1 MALSKSPCDVEAR
14 HGLVMVSCH
23 NFLFQTTITS
33 KRLKLKS
40 CVALKLKLFRCRLHS
55 LCNMFDY
62 NEDKRSYLVTKV
74 IFMAAE
80 NPSITSIHTPMEN
93 FHETKDL
100 PGNLFFLHLS
110 HSHYMFGDY
119 QVRWPNATSLYAK

>member
-1 MALSKSPCDVEAR
+1 MSHCDVEAR

-23 NFLFQTTITS
+23 DFLFQTTITS

-62 NEDKRSYLVTKV
+62 NEDKRSYCVIKV
-74 IFMAAE
+74 ISMAAV
-80 NPSITSIHTPMEN
+80 NPSTTTITTTTLAEN
-93 FHETKDL
+93 LQTLKTYKEKK
-100 PGNLFFLHLS
+100 FFVHLG

-119 QVRWPNATSLYAK
+119 